1 MKTDFNDINRSL
13 AATLVIRVPER
24 FSINCNDKAL
34 MKFCR
39 TDTGYNSGNDIVN
52 RNTIFKI
59 TISLQKIGMCFPKSS
74 ISSQPYAPKITA
86 QIVNR

>member
-1 MKTDFNDINRSL
+1 MAVTHPVN
-13 AATLVIRVPER
+13 
-24 FSINCNDKAL
+24 KAL

-59 TISLQKIGMCFPKSS
+59 TISLQKIEMCFPKSS
-74 ISSQPYAPKITA
+74 ISSQHYAPEITA